1 MKRIKYSIVTAVV
14 SVLLLSSCS
23 DSFFDINKDPNNSD
37 HSTPAL
43 SFTSA
48 VAGSAYV
55 MGGYYQALGGFWTQQ
70 YAQSPGASQW
80 ADWESYNL
88 TEDDFNRQFRVL
100 YASALEDYE
109 YIRNATAKT
118 GDWSYYSMAT
128 LMQAYTFQV
137 LADLYDQ
144 VPFTEALKGDGNLQP
159 HYDAGSVV
167 YDSLLVRI
175 DDAMSKDFSAA
186 TSEDPGKYDVIFGDK
201 GKESMSYW
209 KKFANTLKL
218 KIYMRYVN
226 VDANK
231 YKAKIIALLNEND
244 FLDSDAMFAAF
255 KAEETGYNPFY
266 NTFIDRLAGNVIA
279 NTTLTDSVFSKTND
293 PRLGYFF
300 NASVTGNNYNGVPTG
315 AYKTLSGTTSSNY
328 ATPAIS
334 AVYPVY
340 FFTVEEVNFLKAEAQ
355 LRYGTQADAKAEYK
369 AGIIASFERC
379 EKSAKADNNTKLDSL
394 LQVYSSYVE
403 KDSLYAFDGLKSIM
417 VQKWV
422 ASTNMRSIEAFFDY
436 NRTGYPDF
444 FTISKTSVLNGKD
457 RPQRLFFP
465 ENERSTNKNTPAKV
479 ALNVPVWW
487 GKK

>member
-109 YIRNATAKT
+109 YIRNTTAKT

-175 DDAMSKDFSAA
+175 DDAMSKDFSAE
-186 TSEDPGKYDVIFGDK
+186 TSEDPGKYDVVFGGD
-201 GKESMSYW
+201 MSYW

-300 NASVTGNNYNGVPTG
+300 NASATGKNYNGVPTG

-340 FFTVEEVNFLKAEAQ
+340 FFTVEEVNFLKAEAEY
-355 LRYGTQADAKAEYK
+355 RYGTDAAAKADYK
-369 AGIIASFERC
+369 AGLDASFERAGL
-379 EKSAKADNNTKLDSL
+379 SAANDT
-394 LQVYSSYVE
+394 
-403 KDSLYAFDGLKSIM
+403 LYQYNGLKSIM